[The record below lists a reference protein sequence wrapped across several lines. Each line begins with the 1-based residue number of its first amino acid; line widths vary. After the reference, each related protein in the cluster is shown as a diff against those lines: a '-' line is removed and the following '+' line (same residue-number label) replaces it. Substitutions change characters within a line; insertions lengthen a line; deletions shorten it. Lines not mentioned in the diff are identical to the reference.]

1 MSKSCPL
8 AIVGMSCLFPKADD
22 LQAYWANIKNGVDA
36 ITPVPA
42 GSHWNA
48 ADYFDADPKSPDH
61 TYAQRGGF
69 LSPVNFNPMEF
80 GIAPKDIEATD
91 TSQLLSLI
99 AAQKALA
106 DAGYATGGTSSNI
119 SHISS
124 GKDNGKTGSGTTPG
138 VAASPGRSF
147 DRDRTS
153 VILGVTGALELVIPL
168 GARLG
173 HPHWRKALKDAGVAG
188 DIAEDVVQRI
198 SDSYVGWQE
207 NSFPGLLGNV
217 AAGRIA
223 NRLDLGGTNCV
234 VDAACASSLAAIHL
248 AGLELAAGLS
258 DMVIT
263 GGVDTFNDIFM
274 YMCFSKTPAL
284 SPTGD
289 AKPFDANCD
298 GTVLGEGLGMLVLKR
313 LADAERDGDR
323 IYAVLKGMG
332 SSSDGRSSAIYAPR
346 AGGQKVALQRAYAAA
361 GVTPDTLD
369 LIEAHGTGTK
379 VGDATELSGLTEVFQ
394 TGAAGGTA
402 DAQAGAT
409 AGAQAG
415 AAWCALGS
423 VKSQIGHTKAAAGVA
438 GIIKAAMA
446 LHQKI
451 LPPTIKVTQPLEGAA
466 AADAKPS
473 PFYVNTQK
481 RPWLPSAAHPRRAGV
496 SALGFGGTNFHAV
509 LQEHGSSKLTPDW
522 DGDVEILALCSERFD
537 DLKTQLTAHQSASS
551 ASSWPDFRRA
561 AHASRIQFQSDAGVR
576 LLIVATAQ
584 SDRRA
589 LLDAALKM
597 LEKNPEKKAW
607 TAPAGIAFGA
617 GKVRG
622 KLGALFPGQGSQY
635 AGMLRDLACQFPE
648 MLNALAEANAVFA
661 GEPFAASAAGASSAA
676 TAPGALR
683 LSDVIYPHPAFSDAA
698 RVAQEEALKATI
710 MAQPALGA
718 VSQGALQLLHYFGV
732 TPQAASGHSYGELS
746 ALCAA
751 GRISPAALHQLS
763 NLRGR
768 LMANHGGTASRGA
781 MLAVQADEATVQ
793 NFLREENS
801 TLVIA
806 NRNAPK
812 QFVLAGTLEQ
822 VTRAAEALTKRS
834 IRSRVLPVSAAF
846 HSTLVADARTPF
858 AAALESMKFGKSAMP
873 VYANTTGAEYP
884 KAEKDARQ
892 LLADQIVHP
901 VNFMQQIEAMHAAG
915 VSTFIEVGPSHVL
928 SDLVQSILPG
938 AVETIAL
945 DASKGAR
952 SGIFDLAFALGR
964 LASLGHAVDLSKWE
978 NAPAPAEAAG
988 KKALTVA
995 ITGANYR
1002 APQTARPPVAA
1013 KPAPTAAPVSA
1024 SASASLAVTVSAA
1037 APALA
1042 SAYRPAA
1049 APVSATVPLPA
1060 GDLPAALRAAQEGIL
1075 ALQRLQE
1082 QTAQLHQQFLEG
1094 QESARRAIQS
1104 LLSLRGGASVGVP
1117 VQVNQP
1123 AAAAMQPAVKP
1134 AAQPVMQAAMQTA
1147 LAQPV
1152 QAAGRALYEKTVLD
1166 VVSDKTGYP
1175 VEMLTLDMGMDA
1187 DLGIDSIKRVEIMAA
1202 LRGKLPQA
1210 PEIKPEHLG
1219 SLQTLEQVV
1228 VFLAAGAGSAVLP
1241 AASATSIAPAAPVE
1255 VRASGTNI
1263 TTVLLDV
1270 VSDKTGYPVE
1280 MLDLGMGLDADLG
1293 IDSIKRVEIMAALR
1307 ARLPGA
1313 PEIKPEHLGS
1323 LQTLQQI
1330 ADFLGA
1336 GNEPAAVSAAVSVAV
1351 PAVPSAPDS
1360 ATAAAAAAA
1369 TVSASATA
1377 GSTVGAGRIS
1387 EILLA
1392 VVADK
1397 TGYPV
1402 EMLNPD
1408 MGLDADLGIDSI
1420 KRVEIM
1426 AALRAQLPGAPE
1438 IKPEHLGSL
1447 QTLQQMVDFLAG
1459 PSAAPVPVLP
1469 PAPALQAS
1477 QASQAPQA
1485 PAQEQAATAH
1495 EPAIPPQPLNVMR
1508 QVVRAVEISASE
1520 RRDLLTL
1527 PAGAEVWL
1535 LDDGSALAQQIVVR
1549 LESKRLTV
1557 QRVSLDGK
1565 FTGAGA
1571 AKRAAAPSALI
1582 VLTPAAL
1589 CDDSFLKRAFRLIQQ
1604 AGPGLR
1610 KAGAAGGAMLVTVS
1624 RQDGAF
1630 GFGAM
1635 GDHADAVSGGLAGM
1649 LKTARLEW
1657 PEVQCKALDL
1667 DPATLQAEQAAA
1679 QIVAEMFL
1687 AGPVEV
1693 GLSGTMRVALELDFE
1708 ANFEA
1713 NCENRAAAA
1722 RGASPR
1728 LTQAD
1733 VVVISGGA
1741 RGVTGDAALALARTF
1756 HSTLVL
1762 LGRSEL
1768 PAAEPV
1774 WAQGL
1779 ATEAELKKALFA
1791 TLPRGTTPGAVEAA
1805 YKQLLAQREI
1815 RAQLAQIEAAGA
1827 RAVYCAVDVRDAA
1840 AVARVLAEVR
1850 RRHGAIRALVH
1861 GAGVLADRRIE
1872 DKTDEQF
1879 DAVYGTKVTGLRN
1892 LLAALAQDE
1901 LKVIALFSS
1910 YTGRFGRIGQ
1920 VDYAA
1925 ANEVLNKLAQQESRR
1940 EARLRVNCRVVS
1952 VNWGPW
1958 NGGMVTPGLRK
1969 LFEQE
1974 GVGLIDTAAGAAFLV
1989 REICAP
1995 AGSAVEV
2002 LALAPPPQALAPVP
2016 PAPADAAQALS
2027 RMARSRAAVAFERE
2041 VSVTAL
2047 PFLASH
2053 VINGRAV
2060 LPAALMV
2067 EWLAQAALHGHPGMR
2082 FHGLDDFKVLKGV
2095 VLDAG
2100 QSVTVRL
2107 HAGAGKQRDK
2117 LHVVPVYMTSVV
2129 SGAAAGT
2136 SGGAGNSRQILHAQ
2150 ADVLLT
2156 EEKLP
2161 NAPVADV
2168 VDMSGG
2174 AIADAY
2180 SLGVLFHGAAL
2191 HGIERVEVCAERGVA
2206 ALLKAASAPIKWMQ
2220 NPLRGSWIADP
2231 LALDSAFQM
2240 MILWSNAHR
2249 GGPSLP
2255 SALRSYRQFVSA
2267 FPKGGCRAV
2276 IGVALGISA
2285 IAVATIQFLDRQ
2297 GNVLASAEGC
2307 EFVVDAKLH
2316 EAFRLN
2322 RLQLDT

>member
-106 DAGYATGGTSSNI
+106 DAGYNAGGS
-119 SHISS
+119 
-124 GKDNGKTGSGTTPG
+124 SGTTG
-138 VAASPGRSF
+138 TSAGRSF

-289 AKPFDANCD
+289 AKPFDASCD

-394 TGAAGGTA
+394 TDAGSGSAGGSAVGAAIN
-402 DAQAGAT
+402 AQN
-409 AGAQAG
+409 GAQHG

-466 AADAKPS
+466 ADAKPS

-481 RPWLPSAAHPRRAGV
+481 RPWLPSAGHPRRAGV

-509 LQEHGSSKLTPDW
+509 LEEHGSSKLTPDW
-522 DGDVEILALCSERFD
+522 DGDVEILALCSARFD
-537 DLKTQLTAHQSASS
+537 DLKAQLTAHHTASS
-551 ASSWPDFRRA
+551 ASAASSWSDFRRA
-561 AHASRIQFQSDAGVR
+561 AYASRAQFQSDAAFR
-576 LLIVATAQ
+576 LLIVVTVQ

-597 LEKNPEKKAW
+597 LEKNPGKTAW
-607 TAPAGIAFGA
+607 TAPSGIAFGA

-635 AGMLRDLACQFPE
+635 TGMLRDLACQFPD

-661 GEPFAASAAGASSAA
+661 DVAGSAASGA
-676 TAPGALR
+676 TAAAQGALR
-683 LSDVIYPHPAFSDAA
+683 LSDVIYPHPAFSDTT
-698 RVAQEEALKATI
+698 RQQQDEALKATNI
-710 MAQPALGA
+710 AQPALGA
-718 VSQGALQLLHYFGV
+718 VSQGALRLLNHFGV
-732 TPQAASGHSYGELS
+732 TPQTACGHSYGELS

-751 GRISPAALHQLS
+751 GRISPQALHQLS

-768 LMANHGGTASRGA
+768 LMASNSGRADRGA

-793 NFLREENS
+793 SFLGEETNGAVS
-801 TLVIA
+801 GLVIA

-812 QFVLAGTLEQ
+812 QFVLAGTAEQ
-822 VTRAAEALTKRS
+822 IERAAAALTARS
-834 IRSRVLPVSAAF
+834 IRNRVLQVSAAF
-846 HSTLVADARTPF
+846 HSALVADARAPF
-858 AAALESMKFGKSAMP
+858 AAALEQVKFAKGELP

-884 KAEKDARQ
+884 KTEKDARQ
-892 LLADQIVHP
+892 LLADQIVQP
-901 VNFMQQIEAMHAAG
+901 VNFVRQIEAMHADG
-915 VSTFIEVGPSHVL
+915 VGTFIEVGPGHVL
-928 SDLVQSILPG
+928 SDLVQAILPG
-938 AVETIAL
+938 TVEAIAL

-952 SGIFDLAFALGR
+952 SGVFDLAFALGR
-964 LASLGHAVDLSKWE
+964 LASLGHPVDLSKWE

-988 KKALTVA
+988 KKALTIA

-1002 APQTARPPVAA
+1002 APQAARAPVAA
-1013 KPAPTAAPVSA
+1013 KPV
-1024 SASASLAVTVSAA
+1024 LAA
-1037 APALA
+1037 APAPASLA
-1042 SAYRPAA
+1042 AVSALATAPAKAPAKAPATAPVA
-1049 APVSATVPLPA
+1049 APASLPASQMAGSTASATVPLPA
-1060 GDLPAALRAAQEGIL
+1060 GDIPAALRAAQEGIL

-1104 LLSLRGGASVGVP
+1104 LLSLRSGTPMQAAAPATVTAA
-1117 VQVNQP
+1117 P
-1123 AAAAMQPAVKP
+1123 AAAPAVATIAP
-1134 AAQPVMQAAMQTA
+1134 ARAVAPVAMQAAVPPA
-1147 LAQPV
+1147 VAQAVP
-1152 QAAGRALYEKTVLD
+1152 AASRALYEKTVLD

-1228 VFLAAGAGSAVLP
+1228 AFLAAGASSVPATPDVSSAP
-1241 AASATSIAPAAPVE
+1241 AASAPAPAPA
-1255 VRASGTNI
+1255 RASGTPIIAAI

-1270 VSDKTGYPVE
+1270 VSDKTGYPAE

-1293 IDSIKRVEIMAALR
+1293 IDSIKRVEITAALR
-1307 ARLPGA
+1307 ARLPDA

-1336 GNEPAAVSAAVSVAV
+1336 GNESAAV
-1351 PAVPSAPDS
+1351 
-1360 ATAAAAAAA
+1360 AAAEPAAS
-1369 TVSASATA
+1369 VVMPATA
-1377 GSTVGAGRIS
+1377 GGVAGTSRIS
-1387 EILLA
+1387 EVLLA

-1402 EMLNPD
+1402 EMLNLD

-1459 PSAAPVPVLP
+1459 PSAAPVPVAHTASATHAAEVS
-1469 PAPALQAS
+1469 APAVVAS
-1477 QASQAPQA
+1477 AA
-1485 PAQEQAATAH
+1485 PATAVAAAPV
-1495 EPAIPPQPLNVMR
+1495 PAQVIPAQPLNVMR
-1508 QVVRAVEISASE
+1508 QVVRAVEMSAAG
-1520 RRDLLTL
+1520 RRDLLAL
-1527 PAGAEVWL
+1527 PTGAHVWL
-1535 LDDGSALAQQIVVR
+1535 LDDGSALAQHIAAR

-1557 QRVSLDGK
+1557 QRATLDGK
-1565 FTGAGA
+1565 FGGTG
-1571 AKRAAAPSALI
+1571 KRASPSALI
-1582 VLTPAAL
+1582 VLTPAAP
-1589 CDDSFLKRAFRLIQQ
+1589 CDDHFLKRAFRLIQQ

-1630 GFGAM
+1630 GFGARA
-1635 GDHADAVSGGLAGM
+1635 GASGAGGASADPVSGGLAGM
-1649 LKTARLEW
+1649 VKTARLEW
-1657 PEVQCKALDL
+1657 PEVQCKAIDL
-1667 DPATLQAEQAAA
+1667 NPATLQAEYGVEQAAA
-1679 QIVAEMFL
+1679 QIVEEMFL

-1693 GLSGTMRVALELDFE
+1693 GLSGTVRVALEVDFE
-1708 ANFEA
+1708 ANAPLASEA
-1713 NCENRAAAA
+1713 LLPL
-1722 RGASPR
+1722 G
-1728 LTQAD
+1728 QHD

-1741 RGVTGDAALALARTF
+1741 RGVTGDAALALARSF
-1756 HSTLVL
+1756 RSTLVL
-1762 LGRSEL
+1762 LGRSQL
-1768 PAAEPV
+1768 PDAEPV
-1774 WAQGL
+1774 WARGL
-1779 ATEAELKKALFA
+1779 AAEAELKKALFA
-1791 TLPRGTTPGAVEAA
+1791 TLPRGATPAAVEQA
-1805 YKQLLAQREI
+1805 YRQLLAQREI

-1827 RAVYCAVDVRDAA
+1827 RAVYCSVDVRDAA
-1840 AVARVLAEVR
+1840 AVTRVLADVR
-1850 RRHGAIRALVH
+1850 SRHGAIRALVH

-1872 DKTDEQF
+1872 DKTEEQF

-1910 YTGRFGRIGQ
+1910 YTGRFGRVGQ

-1925 ANEVLNKLAQQESRR
+1925 ANEVLNKLAQQEARR
-1940 EARLRVNCRVVS
+1940 ATRVRAHCRVVS
-1952 VNWGPW
+1952 INWGPW

-1989 REICAP
+1989 REMCAP
-1995 AGSAVEV
+1995 ADAAVEV
-2002 LALAPPPQALAPVP
+2002 LALAPPPQALAPAP
-2016 PAPADAAQALS
+2016 PTPPTEVAL
-2027 RMARSRAAVAFERE
+2027 ARSRVALSQAAVAFERE
-2041 VSVTAL
+2041 VSVAAL

-2107 HAGAGKQRDK
+2107 HAGPAQQRDK
-2117 LHVVPVYMTSVV
+2117 LHVVPVYMTSLV
-2129 SGAAAGT
+2129 SGAA
-2136 SGGAGNSRQILHAQ
+2136 GAAVGSRQMLHAQ

-2161 NAPVADV
+2161 NPPAADV

-2174 AIADAY
+2174 EIADAY